1 MLLKNTDKI
10 KISQATNKHY
20 IEMDNG
26 GVADLSY
33 PTSSTRRG
41 RVQSGGDIS
50 PTITSSNNELHKI
63 DRGEIREDM
72 TREEMISMY
81 KIRKLTEK
89 ECGKLMGVKDKDIDA
104 MRSVCSKS
112 ACYKLYGNSIVVPV
126 LMGIFSQL
134 NIQGIPSWNECID
147 KKNGKKNG

>member
-1 MLLKNTDKI
+1 
-10 KISQATNKHY
+10 
-20 IEMDNG
+20 
-26 GVADLSY
+26 
-33 PTSSTRRG
+33 
-41 RVQSGGDIS
+41 
-50 PTITSSNNELHKI
+50 
-63 DRGEIREDM
+63 M

-89 ECGKLMGVKDKDIDA
+89 ECGRLQGVKDKDIDA
-104 MRSVCSKS
+104 IRSVCSKS
-112 ACYKLYGNSIVVPV
+112 ACYKLYGNSICVPV